1 MPTTDNTTIARRIV
15 ELPIGREMKNSYLD
29 YAMSVIVSR
38 ALPDVRD
45 GLKPVH
51 RRILYAMEKLGLF
64 PDKPYKKCASIVGE
78 VLGKYHPHG
87 DMAVYDALV
96 RMAQSFSLRYPLIDG
111 HGNFGSIDGDPPA
124 AYRYT
129 EARLNSLAMELLRD
143 IDKETVEF
151 RPNFDNSL
159 TEPVVL
165 PALLPNLLVNGSDG
179 IAVGMA
185 TKIPPHNLG
194 EVIDGIIAT
203 IDNPDITID
212 ELIKI
217 IPGPDFPT
225 GAEIIGREGIISA
238 YNTGRGQIL
247 MRPTVTI
254 EEATGKRN
262 NIIITELPYQVN
274 KARLI
279 EKIAELVKMKSLEG
293 IAEIR
298 DESDREGMRIVIE
311 LKKEAN
317 PQTVLNQL
325 YLHTT
330 LQCNFSVNSLVLV
343 NNTPELLNLKQLI
356 EYYIKHR
363 EEIITRRTTYLLLK
377 AKKRSHIVEGLLKAL
392 SILDEIIQLIRSSNT
407 TAEASSRLQIQFEFS
422 PEQAEAILEMRLS
435 RLTALEREK
444 LSQEHTNL
452 QAEIKYY
459 QEILDNPEMLANVM
473 KQELLELKNNYNEP
487 RRTKIKEAII
497 QPAEEKELIIKQ
509 EVVILVTVDG
519 YIKRMPLEL
528 YKRQKRG
535 GKGVIGIITK
545 EGDFV
550 KEVLV
555 TTTHHQLL
563 IFTNLGR
570 CYILRVYQ
578 IEESS
583 RYTRGMSLRNLLKL
597 LPEEK
602 VSAVIPVEEFRN
614 DCYLLMATKLG
625 LVKKTPLIDYETP
638 FKTTGINAIKL
649 DENDEL
655 IKVKLIEEGKDIT
668 LITSQ
673 GKLARFSETEIR
685 ATGRYTRGVAGVRLK
700 KGNTVVGME
709 VIDGS
714 FTHLLLV
721 TKRGRGKRVC
731 VDEFHPY
738 HRASSGV
745 RGIKLRDSSDMVLG
759 ELGLKDEDEIVIIT
773 KVKGNIIRMEAK
785 DIPHQSKNSIGAKLI
800 DLEDD
805 DEVSAIA
812 LIRE

>member
-745 RGIKLRDSSDMVLG
+745 KGIKLRDSSDMVLG

>member
-668 LITSQ
+668 LITSH

-745 RGIKLRDSSDMVLG
+745 KGIKLRDSSDMVLG